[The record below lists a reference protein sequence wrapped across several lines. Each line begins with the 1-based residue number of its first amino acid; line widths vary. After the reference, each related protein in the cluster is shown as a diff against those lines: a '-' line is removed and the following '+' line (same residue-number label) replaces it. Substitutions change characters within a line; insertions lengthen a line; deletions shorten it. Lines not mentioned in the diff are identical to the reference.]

1 MEKWLCSCLS
11 NLFLKFSWENEIY
24 VGDHCIIFSELSL
37 TLWHTYKHMSHLIL
51 LPFFNVRSCWASVK
65 IITSF
70 LLLILFPSYVI
81 QLDRELRN
89 RKVFRKRKSA
99 AWKGSYMQT
108 ALTLMEL
115 INISC
120 NVSYAQSLRYYVC
133 NAKSFL
139 KIIAQGSIIVG
150 PNKFALHM
158 AWLLDIHYWLK
169 TTPW

>member
-1 MEKWLCSCLS
+1 MRKRDLCRWPLHYFQWA
-11 NLFLKFSWENEIY
+11 LFNFMTYLQTY
-24 VGDHCIIFSELSL
+24 VSPDIVAIFQRQIM
-37 TLWHTYKHMSHLIL
+37 MSQC
-51 LPFFNVRSCWASVK
+51 NN
-65 IITSF
+65 F
-70 LLLILFPSYVI
+70 LLLIFFPSYVI